1 MSLAVKYQMCDLRLK
16 GEPLKRNVKGTFML
30 RRNGGLYKVFTTRHT
45 GDNWWTF
52 ECMDIES
59 RVNRVFKYQMLG
71 IIEALDSA
79 AAVMKDPKD
88 VLMIDLDN
96 QGKCKIMTKDQID
109 KAMKRH

>member
-1 MSLAVKYQMCDLRLK
+1 
-16 GEPLKRNVKGTFML
+16 LKRNVKGTFIL
-30 RRNGGLYKVFTTRHT
+30 RCNGRLYKVFTTRHR

-71 IIEALDSA
+71 IIEALESA
-79 AAVMKDPKD
+79 ASMMKDPKD

-96 QGKCKIMTKDQID
+96 QGKCKIMTKERIENAV
-109 KAMKRH
+109 KPH

>member
-1 MSLAVKYQMCDLRLK
+1 MAGIEVNHLNRK
-16 GEPLKRNVKGTFML
+16 VKGTLIL
-30 RRNGGLYKVFTTRHT
+30 RRNERLYKVFSARRTE
-45 GDNWWTF
+45 GDWWTF

-59 RVNRVFKYQMLG
+59 RQNQVFKYEMLG
-71 IIEALDSA
+71 IVEALDSA
-79 AAVMKDPKD
+79 ASLMKDPKD